1 MRIAFKEKNLNDAT
15 RKGADFQ
22 QVFNTKKS
30 GKKLL
35 RKGRNLVMDTA
46 HKASAI
52 PSLTDWF
59 TIQWKE
65 IERYVRKLRQR
76 IFRAKHQNQSRRVRK
91 LQRLILRS
99 KANLLLS
106 IKRVTQI
113 NRGKRT
119 AGIDGERILTPRSRM
134 ALFQKMSHQNIS
146 SHRPRAVKR
155 IHIPKKNGKLRPL
168 GIPTVKDRIWQNIAK
183 NALEP
188 EWEAEFE
195 SISYGFRPKCS
206 AHDAIANIF
215 NKLNSKSK
223 KVWVFEGDF
232 AGCFDNL
239 NHDHILEKIQNF
251 PAKEVVRRW
260 LTSRYVDNE
269 VFHPTTSGSP
279 QGGVIS
285 PLLANIALH
294 GMEKELG
301 IKYSKSNTKRQ
312 GTTYNIHVKCT
323 KAMVRYA
330 DDFIITC
337 QTKEEAEAL
346 YQELVPY
353 LEKRGITLATDKTRV
368 THITEGFDFLGF
380 HIKQYVQDKNK
391 LLIKPSKTSIQ
402 KAKKKIKTTFQKL
415 KGKSVY
421 TLLTNLNSVI
431 RGYVYYWRHVVSKRV
446 FSSMDYFIWGN
457 VVRHVKHLHPKK
469 SWKWIVKQY
478 FRKPKHGGHDK
489 WVLTCPKTQYQI
501 YKMIWTPIARHIG
514 IKYKNSPDNP
524 ELSDYFAKRDKK
536 DFDNNNTL
544 TRIKIAK
551 KQKYICSMCKE
562 ALQNGE
568 ALEVHHKVPKAYG
581 GTNEYS
587 NLQLLHTS
595 CHIQLHQKHPICRE
609 RAYIY
614 KKVNKHISLTPRERI
629 QVIEWRMMDDERL
642 AVWNKKKA

>member
-1 MRIAFKEKNLNDAT
+1 
-15 RKGADFQ
+15 
-22 QVFNTKKS
+22 
-30 GKKLL
+30 
-35 RKGRNLVMDTA
+35 
-46 HKASAI
+46 
-52 PSLTDWF
+52 
-59 TIQWKE
+59 
-65 IERYVRKLRQR
+65 
-76 IFRAKHQNQSRRVRK
+76 
-91 LQRLILRS
+91 
-99 KANLLLS
+99 
-106 IKRVTQI
+106 
-113 NRGKRT
+113 
-119 AGIDGERILTPRSRM
+119 
-134 ALFQKMSHQNIS
+134 
-146 SHRPRAVKR
+146 R
-155 IHIPKKNGKLRPL
+155 IHIPKKNGELRPL

-195 SISYGFRPKCS
+195 PISYGFRPKRS

-223 KVWVFEGDF
+223 KVWIFEGDF

-251 PAKEVVRRW
+251 PAKEIVRRW
-260 LTSRYVDNE
+260 LASGYVDNQ
-269 VFHPTTSGSP
+269 VFHPTTAGSP

-301 IKYSKSNTKRQ
+301 IRYSKSNTKRQ
-312 GTTYNIHVKCT
+312 GTIYNIHVKCT

-330 DDFIITC
+330 DDFIIAC
-337 QTKEEAEAL
+337 QTKKEAESL
-346 YQELVPY
+346 YRELVPY

-368 THITEGFDFLGF
+368 THITEGFNFLGF

-402 KAKKKIKTTFQKL
+402 KAKKKIKTTFQNL
-415 KGKSVY
+415 KGKPVY
-421 TLLTNLNSVI
+421 TLLTNLNSII
-431 RGYVYYWRHVVSKRV
+431 RGYVYYWRHVVSKKV
-446 FSSMDYFIWGN
+446 FSSIDYFIWGN

-501 YKMIWTPIARHIG
+501 YKMVWTPIVRHIG
-514 IKYKNSPDNP
+514 IRYKNSPDNP

-551 KQKYICSMCKE
+551 KQKYICPMCEE

-587 NLQLLHTS
+587 NLQLLHIS
-595 CHIQLHQKHPICRE
+595 CHIQHHQKHPIFRE
-609 RAYIY
+609 RTYIY
-614 KKVNKHISLTPRERI
+614 KKVNKHITLTPQERI
-629 QVIEWRMMDDERL
+629 QLIEWRVIDKERL
-642 AVWNKKKA
+642 AVWDKKKA